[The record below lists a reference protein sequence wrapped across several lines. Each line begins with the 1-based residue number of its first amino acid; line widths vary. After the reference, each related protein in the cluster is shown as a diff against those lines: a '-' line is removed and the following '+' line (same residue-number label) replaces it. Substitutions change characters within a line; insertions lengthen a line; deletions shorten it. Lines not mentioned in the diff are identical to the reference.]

1 MFDFSSKR
9 TVFLV
14 LVAIIALGF
23 FLRAYHFPD
32 WLHFELDQAR
42 DARIAD
48 DGLRGG
54 FFDLPLL
61 GPKAGGTVLR
71 LPPGFYYLEYLSA
84 VVFGGTPY
92 GMAAFVMI
100 LSVLSI
106 PIFYLF
112 VRRFFSVKLGLLLT
126 FLFSVSEFFVMYGRF
141 AWNPNVI
148 PFFALL
154 GFYALLRAA
163 DHEESRRGRWFL
175 LSAFALALAM
185 QMHSLAFVAIP
196 IITFAFL
203 ALRRP
208 RIHWKAWLGAAVIVS
223 VLYLP
228 MILNEIETGFANS
241 KAFVSATTEK
251 SSKNDHSLAEKAI
264 RDVAEHA
271 MHGVVILTG
280 FEGTTFP
287 VIKFHTKEGEF
298 VGWACDARCDRGKWY
313 GVAAVLMLLASI
325 VALVTLW
332 WRESVRRKSDFLL
345 LSGLWF
351 AVSFTLFLPL
361 AYDMAPRFFLVSG
374 PVFFVLI
381 GALLFALKS
390 LFGERKIG
398 RQVVFW
404 AIVLLALS
412 NLSSL
417 QARFDEID
425 RSQTEAYDSPPDR
438 ILKER
443 IRVTLAQEEN
453 IVDFLGARSQE
464 TGYPVY
470 MWSEPQYRRALK
482 YLMEKRGIENAVLG
496 FDGVYQEGV
505 YYMVLRAQSDL
516 EDAVAKYRTSYEIGQ
531 TTSFGT
537 LVAVELFPKPQ
548 AIQGQQ
554 QDFSKPKLNDSQGLP
569 RYTWREFFQNRA
581 ATGADDDRPDD
592 PDEETAADDEEGA

>member
-1 MFDFSSKR
+1 MIDLSSKR
-9 TVFLV
+9 TIFFLLAAV
-14 LVAIIALGF
+14 TAFGF
-23 FLRAYHFPD
+23 FLRAYHFSD

-42 DARIAD
+42 DARIVD
-48 DGLRGG
+48 DGLRGD

-61 GPKAGGTVLR
+61 GPKAGGTTLR

-84 VVFGGTPY
+84 TIFGGTPY
-92 GMAAFVMI
+92 GMAMLGMI
-100 LSVLSI
+100 LSALSV
-106 PIFYLF
+106 PLFYLF
-112 VRRFFSVKLGLLLT
+112 TRRYFSVRLALLLAL
-126 FLFSVSEFFVMYGRF
+126 LFSVSEFFVMYGRF
-141 AWNPNVI
+141 AWNPNLI

-163 DHEESRRGRWFL
+163 DHEEQHKERWFVVA
-175 LSAFALALAM
+175 AFGLALAM

-196 IITFAFL
+196 LITGAFL

-208 RIHWKAWLGAAVIVS
+208 RLSWKAWLGAAVVVS
-223 VLYLP
+223 ILYLP
-228 MILNEIETGFANS
+228 MVLNETETGWANA
-241 KAFVSATTEK
+241 KAFIHATTEK
-251 SSKNDHSLAEKAI
+251 STKNDHSLVEKAF

-271 MHGVVILTG
+271 MHGTVILTG

-287 VIKFHTKEGEF
+287 VIDFYTKEGKF

-313 GVAAVLMLLASI
+313 GVAAVLTLLASLF
-325 VALVTLW
+325 ALATLW
-332 WRESVRRKSDFLL
+332 FRESVRRKSDFLL

-351 AVSFTLFLPL
+351 AVAFCLFLPL
-361 AYDMAPRFFLVSG
+361 SYDMAPRFFLVSG

-398 RQVVFW
+398 RQIVFW
-404 AIVLLALS
+404 AVIALVLS
-412 NLSSL
+412 NLSSI
-417 QARFDEID
+417 QTRFDEID
-425 RSQTEAYDSPPDR
+425 RSQTEAIDSPPDR

-443 IRVTLAQEEN
+443 IHVTLAQQER
-453 IVDFLGARSQE
+453 IVDFLEGRSQE

-496 FDGVYQEGV
+496 FDGVYREGV
-505 YYMVLRAQSDL
+505 YYMILRAQSDL
-516 EDAVAKYRTSYEIGQ
+516 EDAVAKYRVGYEIGQ

-537 LVAVELFPKPQ
+537 LVAVELFPKPETIQ
-548 AIQGQQ
+548 AVR

-569 RYTWREFFQNRA
+569 RYTWREFFSKGSA
-581 ATGADDDRPDD
+581 SSVDDDQ
-592 PDEETAADDEEGA
+592 PDEMEVGNKEEL

>member
-1 MFDFSSKR
+1 MPDFSSKR
-9 TVFLV
+9 TVFLI
-14 LVAIIALGF
+14 LATIIALGF

-42 DARIAD
+42 DVRVVH
-48 DGLRGG
+48 DGLRGD

-84 VVFGGTPY
+84 IVFGGTPY

-100 LSVLSI
+100 LSTLSI
-106 PIFYLF
+106 PVFFFF
-112 VRRFFSVKLGLLLT
+112 VRRFFSVKLALLLAL
-126 FLFSVSEFFVMYGRF
+126 LFAVSEFFVMYGRF

-154 GFYALLRAA
+154 GFYALLRVA
-163 DHEESRRGRWFL
+163 DHEESKKERWFL
-175 LSAFALALAM
+175 VSAFALGLAM
-185 QMHSLAFVAIP
+185 QMHSLAFVALP

-203 ALRRP
+203 VIRRP
-208 RIHWKAWLGAAVIVS
+208 RISWKAWLGAAVIVS

-228 MILNEIETGFANS
+228 MILNEIETGWANS
-241 KAFVSATTEK
+241 KAFIEATTKK
-251 SSKNDHSLAEKAI
+251 STKNSHTLIEKAI

-271 MHGVVILTG
+271 MHGTVILTG

-287 VIKFHTKEGEF
+287 AVEFHTKEGEF

-313 GVAAVLMLLASI
+313 GVAAVLTLLAALL
-325 VALVTLW
+325 ALVTLW
-332 WRESVRRKSDFLL
+332 WKESVRRKSDFLL
-345 LSGLWF
+345 LSGIWF
-351 AVSFTLFLPL
+351 AVSFALFLPL
-361 AYDMAPRFFLVSG
+361 AYDMAPRFFLISG
-374 PVFFVLI
+374 PLFFVLI

-390 LFGERKIG
+390 LFGERKLG
-398 RQVVFW
+398 RQIVFW
-404 AIVLLALS
+404 VIILLALS

-417 QARFDEID
+417 QTRFDEID
-425 RSQTEAYDSPPDR
+425 RSQTEAIDSPPDR

-443 IRVTLAQEEN
+443 IRVTLAQEEG
-453 IVDFLGARSQE
+453 IVSFLEARSRE

-496 FDGVYQEGV
+496 FDGIYQEGV
-505 YYMVLRAQSDL
+505 YYMILRAQSDL
-516 EDAVAKYRTSYEIGQ
+516 EDALAKHRASYEIGQ

-537 LVAVELFPKPQ
+537 LVAIELFPKPE
-548 AIQGQQ
+548 AIQKVR
-554 QDFSKPKLNDSQGLP
+554 QDFSKEKLNDSQGLP

-581 ATGADDDRPDD
+581 ATGADDDQPEEI
-592 PDEETAADDEEGA
+592 DEDL